1 MSRPTLETFK
11 KKALKKPGVREN
23 YEELAPAYELRRK
36 LVALRRDAGLTQE
49 QIAEKLH
56 TKKSNISR
64 LESVTSKIS
73 PKLSTIADYAEA
85 VGYDVKIDFVPKA
98 PEHNKGAHHAAQK
111 HNLSGRLPALS
122 PRTAADPDRIA
133 NMASKPW
140 VCVQR
145 C

>member
-11 KKALKKPGVREN
+11 KKALKKPEVREN

-98 PEHNKGAHHAAQK
+98 TEHNKGVHHTAQK
-111 HNLSGRLPALS
+111 R
-122 PRTAADPDRIA
+122 RR
-133 NMASKPW
+133 
-140 VCVQR
+140 
-145 C
+145 